1 MCLSFCHN
9 SFKQFYNHSLIFFY
23 AGKMIQDQATADAED
38 ASMRE
43 QLTESIGGKNPLD
56 SIKDLKMIP

>member
-1 MCLSFCHN
+1 
-9 SFKQFYNHSLIFFY
+9 
-23 AGKMIQDQATADAED
+23 MIQDQATADAED

-56 SIKDLKMIP
+56 SIKDLKNDPVVGSLPKAVKKGVGKSGKKLW